1 MAPDDVRET
10 VFVHFDDYHT
20 KAVQLRG
27 QYLSEYFPPV
37 VRWPVRVNRRIFASF
52 VVAVIGVVFAASL
65 VPQPSENGP
74 TGTVNPN
81 DLEVAPSL
89 KDAGI
94 LDTL

>member
-52 VVAVIGVVFAASL
+52 VVAVIGVGFAASF
-65 VPQPSENGP
+65 VPQPSESTP
-74 TGTVNPN
+74 MGTVNPN
-81 DLEVAPSL
+81 DLTVDPNL

-94 LDTL
+94 LDTF